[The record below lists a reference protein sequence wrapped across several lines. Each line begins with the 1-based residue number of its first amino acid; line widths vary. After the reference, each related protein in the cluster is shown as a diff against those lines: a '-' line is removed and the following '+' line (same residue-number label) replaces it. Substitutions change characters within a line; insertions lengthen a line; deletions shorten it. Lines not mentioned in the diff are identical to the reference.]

1 MSRCHVVWPFLARDR
16 RLYAVQCAL
25 ASELDG
31 TRRPDGT
38 DRPVHRLER
47 SLTTGLHAN
56 RLRPGR
62 SESVHSSRRDRSLIS
77 GCARSIDQS
86 LVKSLTMHS
95 IAKSSIAGGYLMSHD
110 AKWQLLRE
118 RKGHLAPGAPWQLA
132 HRRRR
137 RVPPACIGGRPTS
150 SRPDLL
156 NQSAFLAACLLL
168 ALGMSACRGVPGG
181 WRGWDGRT
189 GPWPIDGA
197 LDTCSIHAHASPA
210 GRRVAF
216 TRVISST
223 ASPIDQ

>member
-1 MSRCHVVWPFLARDR
+1 MSWCHVVCPCLARDPQV
-16 RLYAVQCAL
+16 YAVQCAL

-86 LVKSLTMHS
+86 LVKSRTMHS
-95 IAKSSIAGGYLMSHD
+95 IAKSSIAGGYLMSRD

-137 RVPPACIGGRPTS
+137 RVPPACIGGRPGGQPTS

-168 ALGMSACRGVPGG
+168 ALGLSACRGVPGG
-181 WRGWDGRT
+181 WRAGTDGRGHGRSMGRLT
-189 GPWPIDGA
+189 LAAFTPMPPQPGGG
-197 LDTCSIHAHASPA
+197 LLSPA
-210 GRRVAF
+210 
-216 TRVISST
+216 
-223 ASPIDQ
+223 